1 MRVLIDTQ
9 IFLWGLLEPERLRQG
24 VKDFL
29 KNTLENEMY
38 FSHVSSWEIATKY
51 GIKKLDIPDIP
62 ERYVPNRVK
71 EAGFLHLPIKLEHVL
86 QVHGLPPVH
95 KDPFDR
101 LLVSQ
106 ARVEGLT
113 ILTSDPHFAKY
124 KINVLNVFD
133 FKIKN

>member
-1 MRVLIDTQ
+1 MRVLLDTQ
-9 IFLWGLLEPERLRQG
+9 VFLWYFLEPKRILPKVR
-24 VKDFL
+24 KFL
-29 KNTLENEMY
+29 EDALENEIY
-38 FSHVSSWEIATKY
+38 LSNVSAWEIAIKY

-62 ERYVPNRVK
+62 ERYVPDRAK

-106 ARVEGLT
+106 ARVEELT